1 MTTDS
6 IGMEGPGHRRSAED
20 GRVQTTT
27 RAGGQ
32 DDVQTAVP
40 RDDVRELRLLFELC
54 RLLDGS
60 VDIAETLDEALAL
73 MARHMGMM
81 RGAITL
87 VSPHTGEIRI
97 ETSYGL
103 KPAERSRGHY
113 TLGEGVTGTVV
124 QSGRPVVVSNVS
136 KEPLFLN
143 RTRSRNMQK
152 ETVAFLCVPIKM
164 DDQVIGALSADRLF
178 ADDVTLEDDLR
189 LLTIVASLLA
199 RAARVR
205 QGYMDERAAVE
216 QENSRLRDSLRLPN
230 RPQGIVGNSEAMQ
243 LVYTQI
249 SQVASSGA
257 TVLLRGESGTGK
269 ELAARAI
276 HAASPRSGGPFVSL
290 NCAALPEN
298 LIESEL
304 FGHERG
310 AFTGAV
316 TARKGRFELAHGGTL
331 FLDEVGDLAQT
342 TQAKLLRVLQER
354 AFERLGGMETRRVDV
369 RIITATNR
377 LLEDMVRDGS
387 FRRDLYYR
395 LNVFPIF
402 LPPLRDRQS
411 DILLLAKHF
420 VEKFAKAAGRGDI
433 RLSLT
438 VMDMLHRYAWPG
450 NIRELENIMERAVLL
465 AGKEGVILPQH
476 LPPDLHSPGC
486 PACGMPASVTGGS
499 RPPLNCTLQERLD
512 ELERSCIAEAL
523 EQHQGHMGHAA
534 ESLGLTERVMALR
547 MKKYGIN
554 YKDYRSHR

>member
-1 MTTDS
+1 MGT
-6 IGMEGPGHRRSAED
+6 PGGRTPSAAAA
-20 GRVQTTT
+20 R
-27 RAGGQ
+27 Q
-32 DDVQTAVP
+32 DETQIAAP
-40 RDDVRELRLLFELC
+40 RDDVRELRLLFALC

-60 VDIAETLDEALAL
+60 VDIAETLDAALEL

-87 VSPHTGEIRI
+87 VSPHTGDMHI

-113 TLGEGVTGTVV
+113 APGEGVTGTVI
-124 QSGRPVVVSNVS
+124 QSGKPVAVSNIS

-152 ETVAFLCVPIKM
+152 DTVAFLCVPIKM
-164 DDQVIGALSADRLF
+164 EDQVIGALSADRLF
-178 ADDVTLEDDLR
+178 ADEATLENDLR

-199 RAARVR
+199 RAAMVR

-216 QENSRLRDSLRLPN
+216 EENARLRNSLSLPA
-230 RPQGIVGNSEAMQ
+230 RPLGIVGNSEAMQ

-249 SQVASSGA
+249 SQVASSGT

-276 HAASPRSGGPFVSL
+276 HAASARASRPFISL

-316 TARKGRFELAHGGTL
+316 SARKGRFELAHGGTL
-331 FLDEVGDLAQT
+331 FLDEVGDLAPM

-354 AFERLGGMETRRVDV
+354 CFERLGSMETRRVDV

-377 LLEDMVRDGS
+377 SLEDMVQDGS

-402 LPPLRDRQS
+402 LPPLRERQS
-411 DILLLAKHF
+411 DILLLANHF
-420 VEKFAKAAGRGDI
+420 LAQFALANNKGDI

-438 VMDMLHRYAWPG
+438 VMDMLHRYTWPG

-465 AGKEGVILPQH
+465 VGQEGIVLPQH
-476 LPPDLHSPGC
+476 LPPHLHSPGC
-486 PACGMPASVTGGS
+486 PGCGAPASVTGGS
-499 RPPLNCTLQERLD
+499 RLPLNCTLQERLD

-523 EQHQGHMGHAA
+523 AQHQGHMGHAA
-534 ESLGLTERVMALR
+534 AALGLTERVMALR

-554 YKDYRSHR
+554 YKDYRVRG

>member
-1 MTTDS
+1 MDS
-6 IGMEGPGHRRSAED
+6 DEMEASGRRCSSAYI
-20 GRVQTTT
+20 QTQTPVT
-27 RAGGQ
+27 RAGSGQ
-32 DDVQTAVP
+32 EDMQAAVP
-40 RDDVRELRLLFELC
+40 RDDVRELRLLFEMC

-87 VSPHTGEIRI
+87 ISPHTGDIRI

-103 KPAERSRGHY
+103 NPAERSRGHY
-113 TLGEGVTGTVV
+113 ALGEGVTGTVI

-143 RTRSRNMQK
+143 RTRSRNMRK

-199 RAARVR
+199 RAAKVR

-216 QENSRLRDSLRLPN
+216 QENLCLRHSLRPPN
-230 RPQGIVGNSEAMQ
+230 RQDIVGNSEAMQ
-243 LVYTQI
+243 RVYTQI
-249 SQVASSGA
+249 AQVASSGA

-269 ELAARAI
+269 ELAARSI
-276 HAASPRSGGPFVSL
+276 HAASARADGPFISL

-316 TARKGRFELAHGGTL
+316 AARKGRFELAHGGTL
-331 FLDEVGDLAQT
+331 FLDEVGDLAQA

-354 AFERLGGMETRRVDV
+354 AFERLGGTQTHRVDV
-369 RIITATNR
+369 RIITATHR
-377 LLEDMVRDGS
+377 PLEDMVRDGA

-395 LNVFPIF
+395 LNVFPIY
-402 LPPLRDRQS
+402 LPPLRDRRS
-411 DILLLAKHF
+411 DILLLAGHF
-420 VEKFAKAAGRGDI
+420 MEKFARDAGKGDI

-438 VMDMLHRYAWPG
+438 VMDMLHRYTWPG

-465 AGKEGVILPQH
+465 VGKEGVVLPQH

-486 PACGMPASVTGGS
+486 PACGTPASLGEGP
-499 RPPLNCTLQERLD
+499 RLPLDCTLQERLD

-534 ESLGLTERVMALR
+534 AALGLTERVMALR

-554 YKDYRSHR
+554 YKDYRSRG